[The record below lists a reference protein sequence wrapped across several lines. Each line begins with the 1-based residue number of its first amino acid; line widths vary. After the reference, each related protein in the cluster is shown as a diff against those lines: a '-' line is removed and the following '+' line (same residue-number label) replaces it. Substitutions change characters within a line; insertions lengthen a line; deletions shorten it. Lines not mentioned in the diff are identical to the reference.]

1 MKFKPKISQGFIRH
15 NPFPVFQLWRAARDK
30 ISRASSLA
38 WPNNYTNPRIVGA
51 FSAVGMIEALQNCQD
66 CRHGKSNLRGGGEN
80 TEVVVGKADA
90 RPRKSEYNDDTLASR
105 EQRQVNIH
113 AEMAIRALPLAIS
126 LTTGRTFQCSI
137 ELRRRNGSS
146 DGAPNPSHL
155 RLSDSRASSL
165 MPSIRITVSAWE
177 RLSASRSKRAH
188 ALTPMRSTEH
198 AGAGDPLIQHRYRS
212 TPAWTNRWASTS
224 GLMVDD
230 ARDRRLECF
239 FAQIPSSA
247 PSELPV

>member
-1 MKFKPKISQGFIRH
+1 MAAQGALYQWNLPLAQMLGI
-15 NPFPVFQLWRAARDK
+15 PLIKCIA

-51 FSAVGMIEALQNCQD
+51 FSAVGVIEALQNCQD

-80 TEVVVGKADA
+80 TEEEVGKADA

-137 ELRRRNGSS
+137 ELRRRNRSS
-146 DGAPNPSHL
+146 NGAPNPSHL
-155 RLSDSRASSL
+155 RLSDSRAPTDSDPRSGMSVCACSSA
-165 MPSIRITVSAWE
+165 IE
-177 RLSASRSKRAH
+177 
-188 ALTPMRSTEH
+188 LT
-198 AGAGDPLIQHRYRS
+198 
-212 TPAWTNRWASTS
+212 
-224 GLMVDD
+224 
-230 ARDRRLECF
+230 DRRAVLMD
-239 FAQIPSSA
+239 
-247 PSELPV
+247 